1 MRERGLAGLYRGLGV
16 TLLEIMPYAAL
27 QFGLYEWLNAAVDAA
42 RQRRHRGEG
51 DCQPAS
57 VLQHFVC
64 GLAAG
69 TVAKLGTHPL
79 DVAKKRLQVAGLQR
93 STRYGQV
100 GGGMQ
105 EARYTLVLHE

>member
-1 MRERGLAGLYRGLGV
+1 M
-16 TLLEIMPYAAL
+16 
-27 QFGLYEWLNAAVDAA
+27 
-42 RQRRHRGEG
+42 
-51 DCQPAS
+51 
-57 VLQHFVC
+57 
-64 GLAAG
+64 
-69 TVAKLGTHPL
+69 AKLGTHPL